1 MEPFDIAKLASYREN
16 NRIEAKSAKGGLPRS
31 IWETYSAFANTY
43 GGVIL
48 LGVKEREDGTFETV
62 GLTPVEAEHLRQ
74 DFWNTVSNRSKV
86 SAVLPIESEVEVLEA
101 DGGMVLAI
109 HVPRAPRDERPV
121 YINNDL
127 FGGTYRR
134 RGEGDYRCTRQEI
147 SAMLRD
153 QGFETM
159 DSKVLDDLTVADFN
173 MDTVRAYRNRFRT
186 VRQGSSWTGLDDE
199 RFLRAIGAAA
209 VSREDGRLHPTFGGL
224 LMFGNDYDIVRECPQ
239 FFLDYQET
247 LDPAIRWT
255 DRVHSGD
262 GMWSGN
268 LFDFFFRVNRK
279 LAESLKT
286 PFKLDGIFRVDDT
299 PCIRRSVRRWPTAC
313 STPIT
318 MAYAE
323 WWSGAPPD
331 KLVFE
336 NPGDIRTGIEQMRLG
351 GVSDPR
357 NGLVMKMFS
366 LIDVGERAGTGVP
379 DVFATWANAGL
390 PEPQIEENFG
400 EADRT
405 ILTLMLEADAKPDN
419 NEQISDDYEQINSS
433 NEQISDN
440 NEQLN
445 GLNEQITE
453 RQRVILH
460 FVEKSPSATYD
471 DMARAVG
478 VSSATVRRDAE
489 ILIGC
494 GLLKRVGSRKAGH
507 WEVRG
512 EKNHDIR

>member
-1 MEPFDIAKLASYREN
+1 MQII
-16 NRIEAKSAKGGLPRS
+16 NRIEAKAAKGGLPRS
-31 IWETYSAFANTY
+31 MWETYSTFANAY

-48 LGVKEREDGTFETV
+48 LGVKEREDGTFAPIE
-62 GLTPVEAEHLRQ
+62 LTPTEVEHLRQ

-101 DGGMVLAI
+101 DGGMVVAI
-109 HVPRAPRDERPV
+109 HVPRAPREERPV
-121 YINNDL
+121 YINGDL
-127 FGGTYRR
+127 FAGTYRR

-173 MDTVRAYRNRFRT
+173 TDTVRAYRNRFRT
-186 VRQGSSWTGLDDE
+186 VRQGSSWTDLDDE

-239 FFLDYQET
+239 YFLDYQET

-318 MAYAE
+318 MVYAE
-323 WWSGAPPD
+323 WWSGAPPTSWCSR
-331 KLVFE
+331 
-336 NPGDIRTGIEQMRLG
+336 I
-351 GVSDPR
+351 
-357 NGLVMKMFS
+357 
-366 LIDVGERAGTGVP
+366 
-379 DVFATWANAGL
+379 
-390 PEPQIEENFG
+390 
-400 EADRT
+400 
-405 ILTLMLEADAKPDN
+405 
-419 NEQISDDYEQINSS
+419 
-433 NEQISDN
+433 
-440 NEQLN
+440 
-445 GLNEQITE
+445 
-453 RQRVILH
+453 RVISELALNRCA
-460 FVEKSPSATYD
+460 SAGCLI
-471 DMARAVG
+471 R
-478 VSSATVRRDAE
+478 ATV
-489 ILIGC
+489 L
-494 GLLKRVGSRKAGH
+494 S
-507 WEVRG
+507 
-512 EKNHDIR
+512 

>member
-1 MEPFDIAKLASYREN
+1 METFDIVKLASYREN
-16 NRIEAKSAKGGLPRS
+16 NRIEAKAAKGGLPRS
-31 IWETYSAFANTY
+31 MWETYSAFANTY

-101 DGGMVLAI
+101 DGGIVLAI

-153 QGFETM
+153 QGAETM

-173 MDTVRAYRNRFRT
+173 TDTVRAYRNRFRA
-186 VRQGSSWTGLDDE
+186 VRQGSSWTDLDDE

-239 FFLDYQET
+239 YFLDYQET

-323 WWSGAPPD
+323 WWSGAPPTSWCSR
-331 KLVFE
+331 
-336 NPGDIRTGIEQMRLG
+336 I
-351 GVSDPR
+351 
-357 NGLVMKMFS
+357 
-366 LIDVGERAGTGVP
+366 
-379 DVFATWANAGL
+379 
-390 PEPQIEENFG
+390 
-400 EADRT
+400 
-405 ILTLMLEADAKPDN
+405 
-419 NEQISDDYEQINSS
+419 
-433 NEQISDN
+433 
-440 NEQLN
+440 
-445 GLNEQITE
+445 
-453 RQRVILH
+453 RVISEPALNRCA
-460 FVEKSPSATYD
+460 SAGCLI
-471 DMARAVG
+471 R
-478 VSSATVRRDAE
+478 ATV
-489 ILIGC
+489 L
-494 GLLKRVGSRKAGH
+494 S
-507 WEVRG
+507 
-512 EKNHDIR
+512 